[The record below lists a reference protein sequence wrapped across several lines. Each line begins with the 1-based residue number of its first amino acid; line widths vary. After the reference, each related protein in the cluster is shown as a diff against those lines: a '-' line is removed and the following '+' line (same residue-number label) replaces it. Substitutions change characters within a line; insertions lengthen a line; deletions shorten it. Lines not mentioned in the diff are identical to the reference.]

1 MEGARGDDYSNE
13 SNEKG
18 DVNAVLQWLK
28 WRLAVSSNKCKAVSS
43 NGQNIETFFFS
54 F

>member
-1 MEGARGDDYSNE
+1 MEGARVDDYSNE

-28 WRLAVSSNKCKAVSS
+28 WSVSV
-43 NGQNIETFFFS
+43 Q
-54 F
+54 